1 MSIEISPKAPKV
13 VQEPL
18 MGIGAASH
26 QFRVVPLPEM
36 AADLT
41 NLMPNLTNVNL
52 GLTRSNAGQLQLS
65 MNSE

>member
-1 MSIEISPKAPKV
+1 
-13 VQEPL
+13 